1 MNVTL
6 QKELKAYQKSIRKK
20 LPFLN
25 KNCRLVL
32 RDFFCEMENYAVECP
47 DASIAEIKEKFGSPE
62 AVAASLLSDEKAAML
77 KKQNKRV
84 LIAGAALLLLVV
96 MLSVMAVILGDIY
109 LNEKNY
115 HRFDEPEAVA
125 PSELSDSNK

>member
-62 AVAASLLSDEKAAML
+62 AVAASLLPPEATTGL
-77 KKQNKRV
+77 KKQFHKTLV
-84 LIAGAALLLLVV
+84 LSIVCTVLT
-96 MLSVMAVILGDIY
+96 VILLFTGYILCEIY
-109 LNEKNY
+109 RDGKNY
-115 HRFDEPEAVA
+115 HHYSEAYTKT
-125 PSELSDSNK
+125 ED